1 MGKWDPLYE
10 LAEKHRLILTTENA
24 KAILTDPKTGEHIDV
39 FAEKYY
45 SKEYF
50 TTGSEDEAFVEYIVY
65 FSTQHAHFED
75 FDDALEYV
83 EAIIADEVLPIEFY
97 LNGER
102 RFGGEIT
109 RADFEELSA
118 EFLAS
123 YYGYT
128 VEYLSQFEYE
138 IHSWSG
144 RYNTEVRR
152 VEKVELDLCEP

>member
-1 MGKWDPLYE
+1 MNKWDSLYE
-10 LAEKHRLILTTENA
+10 LAEKHRLALTVTNA
-24 KAILTDPKTGEHIDV
+24 KAILSDPKTGEQIEV
-39 FAEKYY
+39 LENKYY
-45 SKEYF
+45 SKKASI
-50 TTGSEDEAFVEYIVY
+50 TGSEGEAFVEYIVY

-97 LNGER
+97 LNGEDC
-102 RFGGEIT
+102 FGGEIAK
-109 RADFEELSA
+109 ADFEGLSA

-144 RYNTEVRR
+144 RYNTERKR
-152 VEKVELDLCEP
+152 VE

>member
-1 MGKWDPLYE
+1 MSKWDSLHE
-10 LAEKHRLILTTENA
+10 LAQKHRLALTVDDA
-24 KAILTDPKTGEHIDV
+24 KAILTDPKTGEHIDILE
-39 FAEKYY
+39 EKYY
-45 SKEYF
+45 PKRDT

-65 FSTQHAHFED
+65 FSTQHAHYED
-75 FDDALEYV
+75 LDDALEYV

-97 LNGER
+97 LNEKR

-109 RADFEELSA
+109 KEDFEELSA

-128 VEYLSQFEYE
+128 LEYLSQFEYE

-144 RYNTEVRR
+144 RYNTERKR
-152 VEKVELDLCEP
+152 VE